1 LARKSNSS
9 SVCPIMSIVGKSK
22 MRHHRLPSGLLLCAL
37 LMVFSSVLAFS
48 KEFDG
53 LEIGAAPPDFTLKDL
68 GDKQHT
74 LSDLKGEIVV
84 LQFGSST
91 TLAFIEQI
99 QPLLGLV
106 KKYRR
111 KVTFLTVY
119 TAEQNFGWQADD
131 YFSKWERA
139 KGLRFQVGVQSGQR
153 MTAKV
158 LVDDV
163 EETVYNAYGSVPAG
177 VFIVDTDGSLAFK
190 ARVLDVSEV
199 ETALEKMM

>member
-1 LARKSNSS
+1 
-9 SVCPIMSIVGKSK
+9 
-22 MRHHRLPSGLLLCAL
+22 MRTYQLNSGLLLCAL
-37 LMVFSSVLAFS
+37 LVLFSSTLAFS
-48 KEFDG
+48 KGFDG
-53 LEIGAAPPDFTLKDL
+53 LEIGATAPDFTLKDL
-68 GDKQHT
+68 GDKQQT

-91 TLAFIEQI
+91 TLPFIEQI

-119 TAEQNFGWQADD
+119 TAEQSFGWQADD

-158 LVDDV
+158 LVDDM
-163 EETVYNAYGSVPAG
+163 EETVYKTYGSVPAG
-177 VFIVDTDGSLAFK
+177 VFIVGTDGSLAFK
-190 ARVLDVSEV
+190 ARVLDVNEV
-199 ETALEKMM
+199 EKTLEKMM

>member
-1 LARKSNSS
+1 
-9 SVCPIMSIVGKSK
+9 MSIVGKSK
-22 MRHHRLPSGLLLCAL
+22 MRQHRLPSGLLLCAL

-48 KEFDG
+48 KVFDS

>member
-1 LARKSNSS
+1 
-9 SVCPIMSIVGKSK
+9 MSIVGKSET
-22 MRHHRLPSGLLLCAL
+22 REHQLNSGLLLCAL
-37 LMVFSSVLAFS
+37 LVVFTSTLAFS
-48 KEFDG
+48 KGFDG

-68 GDKQHT
+68 GDKQQT

-91 TLAFIEQI
+91 TLPFVEQI

-111 KVTFLTVY
+111 EVTFLTVY
-119 TAEQNFGWQADD
+119 TAEQDFGWQADD

-139 KGLRFQVGVQSGQR
+139 KGLRFQVGIQSGQR

-158 LVDDV
+158 LVDDM
-163 EETVYNAYGSVPAG
+163 EETVYKAYGSVPAG
-177 VFIVDTDGSLAFK
+177 VFIVDANGGLAFK
-190 ARVLDVSEV
+190 ARILDVNEV
-199 ETALEKMM
+199 EKALEKMM

>member
-1 LARKSNSS
+1 
-9 SVCPIMSIVGKSK
+9 
-22 MRHHRLPSGLLLCAL
+22 MRTHQLNSGLLLCAL
-37 LMVFSSVLAFS
+37 LVLFSSTLAFS
-48 KEFDG
+48 KGFDC
-53 LEIGAAPPDFTLKDL
+53 LEIGATAPDFTLKDL
-68 GDKQHT
+68 GDKQQT

-91 TLAFIEQI
+91 TLPFIEQI

-119 TAEQNFGWQADD
+119 TAEQSFGWQADD

-158 LVDDV
+158 LVDDM
-163 EETVYNAYGSVPAG
+163 EETVYKTYGSVPAG
-177 VFIVDTDGSLAFK
+177 VFIVGTDGSLAFK
-190 ARVLDVSEV
+190 ARVLDVNEV
-199 ETALEKMM
+199 EKTLEKMM

>member
-1 LARKSNSS
+1 M
-9 SVCPIMSIVGKSK
+9 SVVGKSK
-22 MRHHRLPSGLLLCAL
+22 MKQHQLASGWVLGVLLVL
-37 LMVFSSVLAFS
+37 FSSTSAFS
-48 KEFDG
+48 KEFDN
-53 LEIGAAPPDFTLKDL
+53 LEIGAVPPDFTLKDL
-68 GDKQHT
+68 GNKQQT

-91 TLAFIEQI
+91 TLPFIEQI

-119 TAEQNFGWQADD
+119 TSEQAFGWQAND

-139 KGLRFQVGVQSGQR
+139 KGLRFQVGAQSGRR

-158 LVDDV
+158 LVDDMK
-163 EETVYNAYGSVPAG
+163 ETVYKAYGSVPAG
-177 VFIVDTDGSLAFK
+177 VFIVDAEGSLAFK

>member
-22 MRHHRLPSGLLLCAL
+22 MRPHRLPSGLLLCAL

-74 LSDLKGEIVV
+74 L
-84 LQFGSST
+84 
-91 TLAFIEQI
+91 
-99 QPLLGLV
+99 
-106 KKYRR
+106 

-163 EETVYNAYGSVPAG
+163 EETVYKAYGSVPAG

-190 ARVLDVSEV
+190 ARVLDVIEV

>member
-1 LARKSNSS
+1 M
-9 SVCPIMSIVGKSK
+9 SVVGKSK
-22 MRHHRLPSGLLLCAL
+22 MRKHRLVSGWVLGVLLV
-37 LMVFSSVLAFS
+37 VFSSTSAFP
-48 KEFDG
+48 KEFES
-53 LEIGAAPPDFTLKDL
+53 LEIGAVPPDFTLKDL
-68 GDKQHT
+68 GNKQQT

-91 TLAFIEQI
+91 TLPFIEQI

-119 TAEQNFGWQADD
+119 TSEQAFGWQAND

-139 KGLRFQVGVQSGQR
+139 KGLRFQVGAQSGRR

-158 LVDDV
+158 LVDDMK
-163 EETVYNAYGSVPAG
+163 ETVYKAYGSVPAG
-177 VFIVDTDGSLAFK
+177 VFIVDAEGSLAFK
-190 ARVLDVSEV
+190 ARVLDVNEV
-199 ETALEKMM
+199 EKALEKMM